1 MVTTTSF
8 DLKTLQGM
16 TTLFI
21 IDDHPLVGEGI
32 SMMIKDVSHLKVV
45 AICSTA
51 NEAIEKLKEE
61 MPDVILLDISLPD
74 KDGLEL
80 CAEIRK
86 MSKEVKILGLT
97 STNEAGIISQ
107 FLARGGSGYMLKNM
121 DRSELIHAI
130 DEVLR
135 GVYYLSKA
143 ANQKLLE
150 QYHSVKDALSRA
162 PLLTRREKEILGLLY
177 EGFNG
182 PAIAEKLFI
191 SPYTVETHRKNL
203 LQKFEVSTTQ
213 QLLKMAKEGKMI

>member
-150 QYHSVKDALSRA
+150 QYHPEKMKD
-162 PLLTRREKEILGLLY
+162 KKQVQ
-177 EGFNG
+177 
-182 PAIAEKLFI
+182 PATI
-191 SPYTVETHRKNL
+191 
-203 LQKFEVSTTQ
+203 
-213 QLLKMAKEGKMI
+213 